1 MPDPSSWDLLDED
14 FSDITDWTD
23 ADNDGESTEDPEG
36 QLKLTVATAGAGR
49 YARRTR
55 DWGSLPNT
63 FTAEIRVYHDT
74 LGARGDSDHFSF
86 FVAQAD
92 EGFFVV
98 FGTGGIEIFDTD
110 SGYTEVGTDLVKSGG
125 SAEWQVWRFVVTF
138 TGTTG
143 EGTCDVY
150 LADSTHTFSKVGT
163 SIPCS
168 FETSS
173 YDNGFTWLDQQG
185 QTTSG
190 VTTHVD
196 YAKIA
201 TGSYPGTVDLVA
213 AIASGATL
221 ASDVVLSRKFVA
233 ALSSATTLQ
242 AALNRARKLVAALS
256 ADSSVSSDV
265 ALARRLVAAITSE
278 ATLSSALGLAKRLVA
293 AISSDA
299 SLSAIIELAIKRLRA
314 TIASESTLGADLV
327 LARKLAAQIAVE
339 SGLTAALAKLV
350 GLGAAI
356 DSETALTV
364 DLKRGRGLSV
374 AIDSETALTV
384 DLKRGRGLSV
394 AIDAEAELT
403 AALIR
408 AIGLATTISVDS
420 SLSSI
425 LKLARK
431 VSVSIGSASTLSG
444 NLVLSLSLS
453 ASLSAD
459 VDLSAIL
466 GRAVHF
472 ACSIQSSATLTAS
485 LLEYIITEMI
495 YSGDLEAGDVL
506 VIDTR
511 RDQMTVYLNDANAR
525 PDFNGKFAQL
535 LPGDNEVIVEDADS
549 SRSLQLKVF
558 KEDRYA

>member
-242 AALNRARKLVAALS
+242 AALDRARKLVAALS

-299 SLSAIIELAIKRLRA
+299 SLSAIIELAVKRLRA
-314 TIASESTLGADLV
+314 AIASQSTLGADLV

-350 GLGAAI
+350 GLGA
-356 DSETALTV
+356 
-364 DLKRGRGLSV
+364 

>member
-339 SGLTAALAKLV
+339 SGLTAALTKLV
-350 GLGAAI
+350 GLGA
-356 DSETALTV
+356 T
-364 DLKRGRGLSV
+364 
-374 AIDSETALTV
+374 IDSETALTV